1 MEKLIFDSGIREYQ
15 INDNG
20 VLRFNPADPNVYA
33 RLMESG
39 EKINAVE
46 DRLLAKAKELIPD
59 GEEES
64 NGAEVLQ
71 LMREADKEIKD
82 VLAYIFGDEN
92 NFDEIFAGVNLM
104 AVGDNGERVL
114 ANFLNAMIP
123 IVEKGAK
130 KCAEQQISRA
140 TAKAKSNRAQRGTA
154 SKK

>member
-39 EKINAVE
+39 EKIKAVE
-46 DRLLAKAKELIPD
+46 DKLLAKAKELIPE
-59 GEEES
+59 GAEES
-64 NGAEVLQ
+64 SGAVVLQ
-71 LMREADKEIKD
+71 LMSEADKEIKE
-82 VLAYIFGDEN
+82 VLVYIFGAEN

-114 ANFLNAMIP
+114 TNFLNALIP
-123 IVEKGAK
+123 IVKKGAE
-130 KCAEQQISRA
+130 KCADQQIKRA
-140 TAKAKSNRAQRGTA
+140 TEKAKGNRAQRRA
-154 SKK
+154 AAKK